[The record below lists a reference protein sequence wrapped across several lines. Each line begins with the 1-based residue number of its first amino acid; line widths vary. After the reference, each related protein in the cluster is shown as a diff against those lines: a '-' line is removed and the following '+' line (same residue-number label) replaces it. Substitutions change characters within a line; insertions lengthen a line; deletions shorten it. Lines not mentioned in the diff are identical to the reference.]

1 MRYPWA
7 LIALPTLLM
16 TGLTAHAATVLY
28 GSNVAVVDEVLADP
42 TDLWIRPSELLRV
55 NGFELKPE
63 GACLDEICVPVR
75 QDENSEIFITRSDG
89 SWFNVAELAA
99 RVQQPY
105 VVDHEQEVWSFGA
118 IPSQRSTFVK
128 QGLAPDFELP
138 GIDGEQYALSDFKG
152 KKIMLLTWA
161 SW

>member
-1 MRYPWA
+1 MRYLCA
-7 LIALPTLLM
+7 LIALPTLL
-16 TGLTAHAATVLY
+16 TSGLSAYAATILY

-42 TDLWIRPSELLRV
+42 TDLWIRPSELKRV

-89 SWFNVAELAA
+89 AWFNLVGLATRVA
-99 RVQQPY
+99 QPF
-105 VVDHEQEVWSFGA
+105 VVDHEEEVWSFGA
-118 IPSQRSTFVK
+118 IPTQRTTFVK

-138 GIDGEQYALSDFKG
+138 GIDGRH
-152 KKIMLLTWA
+152 
-161 SW
+161 